1 VSKFTEAELE
11 YLQAQR
17 LGRLATVNERGE
29 PQVAAV
35 GFRYNPEFDT
45 IDIGGY
51 DMANTQKF
59 RNIARNGLASF
70 LVDDVQPPWKTRS
83 IEIRGHAQALPEGG
97 QFIAPNR
104 SPALIRITPR
114 RIIFWDATTDPPVG
128 SKRTMEWSNQED
140 GMGGDHF
147 ITYWVSREVDTVG
160 ESPSIGM
167 IFCNTTHQPAIESVH
182 FPDDCHI
189 TIKERCIFLVS
200 LVSGLCPVAL

>member
-1 VSKFTEAELE
+1 MQFLSRFTEAELE
-11 YLQAQR
+11 YLQSQG
-17 LGRLATVNERGE
+17 LGRLATVNQHGE

-70 LVDDVQPPWKTRS
+70 LVDDVLPPWKTRS

-97 QFIAPNR
+97 QSIAPNK

-114 RIIFWDATTDPPVG
+114 RIIFWDATTDPPMG
-128 SKRTMEWSNQED
+128 SKRN
-140 GMGGDHF
+140 
-147 ITYWVSREVDTVG
+147 V
-160 ESPSIGM
+160 
-167 IFCNTTHQPAIESVH
+167 
-182 FPDDCHI
+182 
-189 TIKERCIFLVS
+189 
-200 LVSGLCPVAL
+200 